1 MEFAKYHDAP
11 TNVAQ
16 AVIEERKSK

>member
-1 MEFAKYHDAP
+1 MEFAKYSDAP
-11 TNVAQ
+11 NNVAQ